1 MMIKTT
7 DTFVVD
13 GTKAVTALAH
23 LTLFLQKIEATKQN
37 ELDERYEEI
46 IAHLVKA
53 TELLTD
59 AVQSSCDTE
68 GEFLATCAVA
78 YGRAFGSV
86 SQRHD

>member
-1 MMIKTT
+1 MIKTT

-13 GTKAVTALAH
+13 GTKAVMALAH
-23 LTLFLQKIEATKQN
+23 LTLFQQKN
-37 ELDERYEEI
+37 ELGERYEEI